1 MEYGYARV
9 STKEQN
15 ELRQLIAL
23 REFGL
28 TDRAIFVDKQ
38 SGKDFDRR
46 SYQRLLRKL
55 KDGDTLVIKSIDRLG
70 RNYEEILE
78 QWRIITKEKGAA
90 IVVLDMP
97 LLDTRRNRDLTGTLI
112 ADIVLQLLSYVAQT
126 EREFIHQRQAEGIA
140 AAKARGADVVLCDTA
155 GRLHNKKN
163 LMEELKKIARVIN
176 REVPDASVETLLVL
190 DATTGQNAVNQ
201 AKLFSE
207 SAEITGI
214 VLTKLDGTAK
224 GGIIIPIKNEL
235 GISVKL
241 VGVGEKIDDLQPFVP
256 ADYVKALFE

>member
-1 MEYGYARV
+1 MIILSYILERFSRKECAIWRKSADVYKRQEYGYARV

-78 QWRIITKEKGAA
+78 QWRIITKEKSAA

-112 ADIVLQLLSYVAQT
+112 ADIVDVYKRQT
-126 EREFIHQRQAEGIA
+126 
-140 AAKARGADVVLCDTA
+140 
-155 GRLHNKKN
+155 
-163 LMEELKKIARVIN
+163 
-176 REVPDASVETLLVL
+176 
-190 DATTGQNAVNQ
+190 
-201 AKLFSE
+201 
-207 SAEITGI
+207 
-214 VLTKLDGTAK
+214 
-224 GGIIIPIKNEL
+224 
-235 GISVKL
+235 
-241 VGVGEKIDDLQPFVP
+241 
-256 ADYVKALFE
+256 